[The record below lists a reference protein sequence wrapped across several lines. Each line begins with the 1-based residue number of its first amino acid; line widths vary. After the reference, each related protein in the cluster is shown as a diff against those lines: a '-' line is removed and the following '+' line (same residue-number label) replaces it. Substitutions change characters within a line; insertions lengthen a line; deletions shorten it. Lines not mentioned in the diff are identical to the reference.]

1 VGPLQTLL
9 DRVVGWALGACL
21 GAMTCIVFVS
31 VVFRYVLDSPL
42 AWSEELAS
50 LLFAWLT
57 FIGAYVGIR
66 SRSHIRIDTL
76 VVFLPPA
83 VQRWLERAGDL
94 GVLILLLVFAWQGFR
109 LTATTWSLEFPAME
123 ISRGYLY
130 VSLPIAACL
139 MMAGLI
145 LNWRLGWEAPTPHP
159 REEKGGP

>member
-1 VGPLQTLL
+1 MQNLI
-9 DRVVGWALGACL
+9 DRLVGWAVGACL

-31 VVFRYVLDSPL
+31 VVFRYVLNSPL

-76 VVFLPPA
+76 VLVLPRA
-83 VQRWLERAGDL
+83 VQRWLERLADL
-94 GVLILLLVFAWQGFR
+94 GVLVLLLLLAWQGFR
-109 LTATTWSLEFPAME
+109 LTAATWSLEFPAME

-130 VSLPIAACL
+130 ASLPLAACL
-139 MMAGLI
+139 MIAALI
-145 LNWRLGWEAPTPHP
+145 FNWRLGREAPTSFPP
-159 REEKGGP
+159 EGRRGP

>member
-1 VGPLQTLL
+1 MPRVI
-9 DRVVGWALGACL
+9 DRLVGWALGACL

-31 VVFRYVLDSPL
+31 VVFRYVLNSPL
-42 AWSEELAS
+42 AWTEELAS

-66 SRSHIRIDTL
+66 SGSHIRIDTL
-76 VVFLPPA
+76 VLFLPPA
-83 VQRWLERAGDL
+83 AQHWLERVGDL

-139 MMAGLI
+139 MIAALI
-145 LNWRLGWEAPTPHP
+145 LNWRPGREAPTSRPP
-159 REEKGGP
+159 EEERGP